1 MQERF
6 KNFTVLIAK
15 INRCIRKIKTEEMAE
30 FDLKSTHVSCLYYL
44 YTMETLT
51 SKELCDVCEED
62 KASISRSIEF
72 LENNGYIKS
81 VDKEYKRYKRQ
92 LELTEKGTEVGKR
105 IFERITGIL
114 NQSSE
119 GISDGEREN
128 LYRML
133 YLISEN
139 LQKICDKYEN

>member
-62 KASISRSIEF
+62 KASISRSIWMLKKRKRTFSCGTSLWKKEKVF
-72 LENNGYIKS
+72 LKAETS
-81 VDKEYKRYKRQ
+81 V
-92 LELTEKGTEVGKR
+92 
-105 IFERITGIL
+105 
-114 NQSSE
+114 S
-119 GISDGEREN
+119 
-128 LYRML
+128 
-133 YLISEN
+133 
-139 LQKICDKYEN
+139 